1 MPKRGFRELDEFGGV
16 ALTSPAHD
24 VAFMA
29 KPPNT
34 HLEWLGA
41 PINAWVPVENG
52 YYIDAQQNKVKGTD
66 PKYAPV
72 VAVKPPTITTSPLA
86 TQTRPPAVLPNWW
99 DQMWA
104 DFLRFFGV
112 K

>member
-1 MPKRGFRELDEFGGV
+1 MARRGFREMDDFGGV

-24 VAFMA
+24 IAQRNL
-29 KPPNT
+29 PPNT
-34 HLEWLGA
+34 HLEYLG
-41 PINAWVPVENG
+41 PPVNAWVPVENG
-52 YYIDAQQNKVKGTD
+52 YYVDEQQNKVKGTD
-66 PKYAPV
+66 PKYAP
-72 VAVKPPTITTSPLA
+72 KPPTVTTAPASPLA

>member
-1 MPKRGFRELDEFGGV
+1 MRVMPKRGFRELDEFGGV

-34 HLEWLGA
+34 HLEWDG
-41 PINAWVPVENG
+41 PPVNAWVAVENG
-52 YYIDAQQNKVKGTD
+52 YYLDAQYNKVKGVKPIPGATVTTV
-66 PKYAPV
+66 PTAPV
-72 VAVKPPTITTSPLA
+72 VVVKPVTL
-86 TQTRPPAVLPNWW
+86 NWW

-104 DFLRFFGV
+104 DFLKFFGV